1 MATRTAKKPAPTAK
15 RVVKRTVASVKT
27 ASKAGKAKVSK
38 TSAKSAKAIKAT
50 KATKAVKVEGNLLT
64 ANARKMYLA
73 GLGAATRVQDE
84 ASKVYSMLATEA
96 QRLTELTSEAA
107 ETLAKKAGVYVKEGK
122 KIQNQAVAIAE
133 AKARDTAKEVKAFAK
148 KSEKTLKQN
157 LGQTLNATLANAK
170 QGVTQLEQVF
180 ETRVAKT
187 LNTFGIP
194 SSQDVRE
201 LQARMSELQKAL
213 AQLNKRGVRA

>member
-1 MATRTAKKPAPTAK
+1 MVTRTAKKPATAAR
-15 RVVKRTVASVKT
+15 RVTKPA
-27 ASKAGKAKVSK
+27 AKVSK
-38 TSAKSAKAIKAT
+38 AAVKRVSKVAKTAKAAKMT
-50 KATKAVKVEGNLLT
+50 KAAKADTNLLT

-84 ASKVYSMLATEA
+84 AVKVYGMIATEA

-122 KIQNQAVAIAE
+122 KIQSQAVAIAE

-157 LGQTLNATLANAK
+157 FGQTVSATLANAK

-194 SSQDVRE
+194 SSQDVRQ
-201 LQARMSELQKAL
+201 LQARMTELQKAL

>member
-38 TSAKSAKAIKAT
+38 TATKATT

-122 KIQNQAVAIAE
+122 KIQNQAVAVAE

-157 LGQTLNATLANAK
+157 LGQTLNATIANAK